1 MSARPMSRGRPAVEI
16 ASVSTP
22 APFQPDQDSRDTQL
36 PYPTLTETLRGPYD
50 GAARVPYPRRRVQW
64 PERARV
70 TPADETRRALPVER
84 AFVVHLRPEALPEEG
99 LLVGR
104 VEHVVSGRNEHF
116 DSLPEL
122 LAFLGRTVRVAEGLR
137 FNETR

>member
-1 MSARPMSRGRPAVEI
+1 MTS
-16 ASVSTP
+16 
-22 APFQPDQDSRDTQL
+22 
-36 PYPTLTETLRGPYD
+36 ET
-50 GAARVPYPRRRVQW
+50 
-64 PERARV
+64 RV

-104 VEHVVSGRNEHF
+104 VEHVVSGRSEHF

-122 LAFLGRTVRVAEGLR
+122 LAFLGRTVRVAEGLC
-137 FNETR
+137 FNEGTNAGRT